1 MRPMMLL
8 QCGITFSDSP
18 LHICN
23 TFDLALTI
31 NMQDEGCFMSSFDVW
46 HLVQAPDTAPHLQGQ
61 LRARGRQLPEGPICP
76 RQGPQQDHHC

>member
-1 MRPMMLL
+1 MMLSRRETTL
-8 QCGITFSDSP
+8 SDSP
-18 LHICN
+18 LYICHI
-23 TFDLALTI
+23 FDLALTI
-31 NMQDEGCFMSSFDVW
+31 SMQDEGWLMSSFDVW